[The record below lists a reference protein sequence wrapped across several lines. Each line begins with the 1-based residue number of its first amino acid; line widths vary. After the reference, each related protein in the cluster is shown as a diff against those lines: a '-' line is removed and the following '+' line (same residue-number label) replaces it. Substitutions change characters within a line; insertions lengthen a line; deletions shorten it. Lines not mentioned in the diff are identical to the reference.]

1 LNLKT
6 HEFIFFDC
14 QSTGASPGKGNVL
27 EMAWSK
33 CSAVNEPDQ
42 LAAFLI
48 KQPPGQSIPFMIQ
61 NLTGIVDADMKQAVD
76 EHIAYGQFLELFN
89 PVETSIESRI
99 ALIHYAR
106 FEQAFLL
113 DINNRHAQ
121 NSPARDGALLIA
133 ENTESNESPV
143 ETALPFKI
151 ICTYEI
157 ARRLFPNLP
166 TRGING
172 IAGFFGAH
180 MPEIKRAD
188 CHVKATW
195 SIWRGLTEELEKQ
208 GISTL
213 SQLDQWMTN
222 VPATKRTKVEYPL
235 EKQKRMSLPDA
246 PGVYRMLDRN
256 GKILYVGKATSLKS
270 RVNSYFRG
278 KKGKDARRLEMLT
291 RVNDLKVTVC
301 NTRLEAAVLETD
313 EIKFWNPP
321 YNIALKTGRRQLV
334 YYNRELTLWQSTP
347 DSIFCLGP
355 FSSTYLLE
363 PLLRLSTSLQGGEF
377 DPNIFFDFVE
387 PDLLEEGFD
396 YFVQYCS
403 LKLSDKSPRALMA
416 AAIRMYR
423 EQMRLATE
431 QQILGPEPDDEGTLD
446 DKVEPEDD
454 DLNAQIGLDD
464 IAEKIAPIFAR
475 VDEKEEAEELTVEEV
490 GAKFQRLFFR
500 AARVYLQS
508 KALNALL
515 NATVEFCD
523 TGVQQKLK
531 IEQGQIVPSST
542 DGRDA
547 QQTQSENID
556 LVTYDRMRVLL
567 AELGRIRVSGATYKI
582 ISASGTGV
590 PGWLLGRNILA

>member
-6 HEFIFFDC
+6 HDFIFFDC

-33 CSAVNEPDQ
+33 CSAENEPDR
-42 LAAFLI
+42 LEAFLI
-48 KQPPGQSIPFMIQ
+48 KQPEGQSIPFMIQ
-61 NLTGIVDADMKQAVD
+61 NLTGIVDADMEKAVD
-76 EHIAYGQFLELFN
+76 EHFAYSQFLEQFQPLGSDLQN
-89 PVETSIESRI
+89 RV

-106 FEQAFLL
+106 FEQAFLR
-113 DINNRHAQ
+113 DINNRHAE
-121 NSPARDGALLIA
+121 NVKIRDGAMLIA
-133 ENTESNESPV
+133 ESNEGLT
-143 ETALPFKI
+143 ELALPFKI

-195 SIWRGLTEELEKQ
+195 SIWKGLTEELEKQ

-213 SQLDQWMTN
+213 SQLDDWLTN

-235 EKQKRMSLPDA
+235 EKKKRSSLPNA

-301 NTRLEAAVLETD
+301 NTRLEAAILETD

-321 YNIALKTGRRQLV
+321 YNIALKAGRRQLI
-334 YYNRELTLWQSTP
+334 YYNRELTLWQHIP
-347 DSIFCLGP
+347 DSIFCVGP

-363 PLLRLSTSLQGGEF
+363 PLLRLSTSLHSGEF
-377 DPNIFFDFVE
+377 DPNIFFDHLE

-396 YFVQYCS
+396 YFAQYCS
-403 LKLSDKSPRALMA
+403 LRLSDPSPRSLMA
-416 AAIRMYR
+416 AAIKIYR
-423 EQMRLATE
+423 EQMQMAA
-431 QQILGPEPDDEGTLD
+431 QQQLLGPEPDA
-446 DKVEPEDD
+446 EDD
-454 DLNAQIGLDD
+454 LDETVEQEDEEASYRISLDD
-464 IAEKIAPIFAR
+464 IAKKVDTSVEGVER
-475 VDEKEEAEELTVEEV
+475 VDENEAEELTVEEV

-508 KALNALL
+508 KALHSLL

-523 TGVQQKLK
+523 TGVQQKLR
-531 IEQGQIVPSST
+531 IERGQILSSSEDSHTVLQT
-542 DGRDA
+542 DSG
-547 QQTQSENID
+547 NID

-582 ISASGTGV
+582 ISDSGAGV

>member
-6 HEFIFFDC
+6 DEFIFFDC

-33 CSAVNEPDQ
+33 CSAENEPDR
-42 LAAFLI
+42 LEAFLI
-48 KQPPGQSIPFMIQ
+48 KQPEGQSIPFMIQ
-61 NLTGIVDADMKQAVD
+61 NLTGIVDADMEKAVD
-76 EHIAYGQFLELFN
+76 EHFAYGQFLEQFN
-89 PVETSIESRI
+89 PFGNLENRI

-106 FEQAFLL
+106 FEQAFLRDL
-113 DINNRHAQ
+113 NNRHRQ
-121 NSPARDGALLIA
+121 NMKVNDGAMLVA
-133 ENTESNESPV
+133 ESNDGNNTDAES
-143 ETALPFKI
+143 ALPFKI

-195 SIWRGLTEELEKQ
+195 SIWRGLADELEKQ

-213 SQLDQWMTN
+213 SQLDEWLTN

-235 EKQKRMSLPDA
+235 EKQKRTSLPNA

-256 GKILYVGKATSLKS
+256 GKILYVGKAASLKS

-278 KKGKDARRLEMLT
+278 KKSKDARRLEMLT

-301 NTRLEAAVLETD
+301 NTRLEAAILETD

-321 YNIALKTGRRQLV
+321 YNIALKTGRRQLI
-334 YYNRELTLWQSTP
+334 YYNRDLTLWQHIADST
-347 DSIFCLGP
+347 FCVGP

-363 PLLRLSTSLQGGEF
+363 PLLRLSTSLHSGEF
-377 DPNIFFDFVE
+377 DPNIFFDHVE

-396 YFVQYCS
+396 YFAQYCS
-403 LKLSDKSPRALMA
+403 LKLSDVSPRTLMA
-416 AAIRMYR
+416 TAIKMYR
-423 EQMRLATE
+423 EQMQIAAK
-431 QQILGPEPDDEGTLD
+431 QQLLGPEPDDEDALD
-446 DKVEPEDD
+446 ENVEQEDEKVND
-454 DLNAQIGLDD
+454 QISLDD
-464 IAEKIAPIFAR
+464 IAKK
-475 VDEKEEAEELTVEEV
+475 VDVLDEEEIEELTVEEV

-508 KALNALL
+508 KALHSLL

-523 TGVQQKLK
+523 TGVQQKLR
-531 IEQGQIVPSST
+531 IERGQISSFSASEDSST
-542 DGRDA
+542 AARIE
-547 QQTQSENID
+547 SEDSEDID

-567 AELGRIRVSGATYKI
+567 SELGRIQVSGATYKV
-582 ISASGTGV
+582 ISDSAAGV

>member
-33 CSAVNEPDQ
+33 CSAEKEPDR
-42 LAAFLI
+42 LEAFLI
-48 KQPPGQSIPFMIQ
+48 KQPEGQSIPFMIQ
-61 NLTGIVDADMKQAVD
+61 NLTGIVEADMTQAVD
-76 EHIAYGQFLELFN
+76 ERFAYNQFLEQFHLFEN
-89 PVETSIESRI
+89 EESRV

-106 FEQAFLL
+106 FEQAFLRDL
-113 DINNRHAQ
+113 NNRHAP
-121 NSPARDGALLIA
+121 NVIAKDGALLVA
-133 ENTESNESPV
+133 EDGERTSES
-143 ETALPFKI
+143 ALPFKI

-195 SIWRGLTEELEKQ
+195 SIWKGLAEELEKQ
-208 GISTL
+208 GIFTL
-213 SQLDQWMTN
+213 SQLDEWLTN

-235 EKQKRMSLPDA
+235 EKQKRASLPNA

-301 NTRLEAAVLETD
+301 NTRLEAAILETD

-321 YNIALKTGRRQLV
+321 YNIALKTGRRQLI
-334 YYNRELTLWQSTP
+334 YYNRELTLWQHIP
-347 DSIFCLGP
+347 DSTFCVGP

-363 PLLRLSTSLQGGEF
+363 PLLRLSTSLQSGEF
-377 DPNIFFDFVE
+377 DPNIFFDYVE
-387 PDLLEEGFD
+387 PELLEEGFD
-396 YFVQYCS
+396 YFTQYCS
-403 LKLSDKSPRALMA
+403 LNLSATNPRSLMA

-423 EQMRLATE
+423 EQLQIAA
-431 QQILGPEPDDEGTLD
+431 QQQLLGPEPDDE
-446 DKVEPEDD
+446 D
-454 DLNAQIGLDD
+454 DLETSVDQEDEGANVDD
-464 IAEKIAPIFAR
+464 E
-475 VDEKEEAEELTVEEV
+475 VEELTVEEV

-508 KALNALL
+508 KALHSLL

-523 TGVQQKLK
+523 TGVQQKLR
-531 IEQGQIVPSST
+531 IQAGQILSSAAALEE
-542 DGRDA
+542 GQAKA
-547 QQTQSENID
+547 QTESENID

-582 ISASGTGV
+582 TSDFGAGV
-590 PGWLLGRNILA
+590 PAWLLGRNILA

>member
-1 LNLKT
+1 MNLKS

-33 CSAVNEPDQ
+33 CSAENEPDK
-42 LAAFLI
+42 LEAFLI
-48 KQPPGQSIPFMIQ
+48 KQPEGQSIPFMIQ
-61 NLTGIVDADMKQAVD
+61 NLTGIVDADMEKAVD
-76 EHIAYGQFLELFN
+76 EHFAYSQFLEQFHLSGN
-89 PVETSIESRI
+89 QENRI

-106 FEQAFLL
+106 FEQAFLR
-113 DINNRHAQ
+113 DINNRHSQ
-121 NSPARDGALLIA
+121 NACMKEGAMLVA
-133 ENTESNESPV
+133 ECAESPI
-143 ETALPFKI
+143 ESALPFKI

-195 SIWRGLTEELEKQ
+195 SIWKGLAEELEKQ
-208 GISTL
+208 GILTL
-213 SQLDQWMTN
+213 SQLDDWMTN

-235 EKQKRMSLPDA
+235 EKQKRASLPNA

-278 KKGKDARRLEMLT
+278 KKGKDAKRLEMLT

-301 NTRLEAAVLETD
+301 NTRLEAAILETD
-313 EIKFWNPP
+313 EIKYWNPP

-334 YYNRELTLWQSTP
+334 YYNRELTLWQHIP
-347 DSIFCLGP
+347 DSIFCIGP

-363 PLLRLSTSLQGGEF
+363 PLLRLSTSLHSGEF
-377 DPNIFFDFVE
+377 DASIFFDHIE
-387 PDLLEEGFD
+387 PDLLEAGFS

-403 LKLSDKSPRALMA
+403 LQLSDTSPRTLMA
-416 AAIRMYR
+416 AAIKMYR
-423 EQMRLATE
+423 EQMQIAV
-431 QQILGPEPDDEGTLD
+431 QQQLLGSEPDD
-446 DKVEPEDD
+446 D
-454 DLNAQIGLDD
+454 DLEETAESEEEEAKFPISLDD
-464 IAEKIAPIFAR
+464 ISKKVDAE
-475 VDEKEEAEELTVEEV
+475 DEGEAEELTVEEV

-508 KALNALL
+508 KALHSLL

-523 TGVQQKLK
+523 TGVEQRLR
-531 IEQGQIVPSST
+531 IERGQIFPSAAPSG
-542 DGRDA
+542 DVRPA
-547 QQTQSENID
+547 TQIKLENID

-567 AELGRIRVSGATYKI
+567 AELGRIQVSGATYKI
-582 ISASGTGV
+582 ISDSGAGV
-590 PGWLLGRNILA
+590 PAWLLGRNILA